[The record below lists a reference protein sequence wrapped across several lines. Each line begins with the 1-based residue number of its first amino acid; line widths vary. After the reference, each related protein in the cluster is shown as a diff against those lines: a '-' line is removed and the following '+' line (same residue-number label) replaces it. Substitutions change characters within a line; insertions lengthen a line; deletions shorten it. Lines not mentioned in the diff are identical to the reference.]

1 MGGLSQRWR
10 FMLFRPA
17 ILTTPPHGCPHSQE
31 TPGNDGKDEEAS
43 LYILLTP
50 ERDAHK
56 NTVRAGD
63 CMVAYAKKA
72 AQHNLN
78 IMLHQGCHT
87 EYKGGAKCFAIYP
100 FQSDV
105 QKFASHCPLLEV
117 EDATLQTIKFT
128 ATVEDAFA
136 EPGGGAAMPQDKW
149 IHIIAY
155 ASSGWQHM
163 HLKPGN
169 VADAMRE
176 QGFVV
181 MRSNRQYNTI
191 SDEKVKADA
200 TKDSSYHL
208 HVCPNVF
215 LTSPRRPSGQ
225 ST

>member
-1 MGGLSQRWR
+1 M
-10 FMLFRPA
+10 
-17 ILTTPPHGCPHSQE
+17 
-31 TPGNDGKDEEAS
+31 
-43 LYILLTP
+43 
-50 ERDAHK
+50 
-56 NTVRAGD
+56 
-63 CMVAYAKKA
+63 
-72 AQHNLN
+72 
-78 IMLHQGCHT
+78 
-87 EYKGGAKCFAIYP
+87 
-100 FQSDV
+100 
-105 QKFASHCPLLEV
+105 LEV
-117 EDATLQTIKFT
+117 NDSTLNTIKFT

-136 EPGGGAAMPQDKW
+136 EPGDQALLPMPQDKW

-155 ASSGWQHM
+155 ANSGWQHM